1 MTDFAERLRSE
12 IEYKGLSQKE
22 VASKAGIKKRAL
34 DMYVGSQSSMPPAD
48 VAVKIAQVLDVSVE
62 YLVTGTELKSPQ
74 KQKQQKQTESIT
86 QRKSKNILPELEK
99 LSFRD
104 ISELEPYLIALIRL
118 KQNKGAK

>member
-104 ISELEPYLIALIRL
+104 IAELEPYLIALIKL
-118 KQNKGAK
+118 KQNKRSK